1 MATHRVNSR
10 RQQAGFTMIEVMIA
24 VLLTAL
30 TVIGVLGLY
39 RIESRASAFS
49 RRETEAAVLAQD
61 KLEELRTQAA
71 PTVNA
76 TGTDQPADQF
86 STGSPPN
93 FFDRSW
99 TISVS
104 ADAAVYNISVTVSWD
119 EDGYTRT
126 VTVHGQRA
134 TG

>member
-1 MATHRVNSR
+1 
-10 RQQAGFTMIEVMIA
+10 MIEVMVA
-24 VLLTAL
+24 MLLTAL

-71 PTVNA
+71 PTADV
-76 TGTDQPADQF
+76 TGSDSPPDQF
-86 STGSPPN
+86 SPTNTP
-93 FFDRSW
+93 FFARSW
-99 TISVS
+99 AITVS
-104 ADAAVYNISVTVSWD
+104 LDAAVYNIEVTVTWD

-126 VTVHGQRA
+126 VKVQGVRGTS
-134 TG
+134 

>member
-1 MATHRVNSR
+1 MATQRVNSR
-10 RQQAGFTMIEVMIA
+10 RRDAGFTMIEVMVA

-71 PTVNA
+71 PTVNV
-76 TGTDQPADQF
+76 TGSDAPVDQF
-86 STGSPPN
+86 STQAPFN
-93 FFDRSW
+93 YFDRNW
-99 TISVS
+99 TVSVS
-104 ADAAVYNISVTVSWD
+104 ADAAVYNITVTVSWD

>member
-1 MATHRVNSR
+1 
-10 RQQAGFTMIEVMIA
+10 MIEVLVA

-71 PTVNA
+71 PTANA
-76 TGTDQPADQF
+76 TGSDAPTDQL
-86 STGSPPN
+86 TGNS
-93 FFDRSW
+93 FFARAW

-104 ADAAVYNISVTVSWD
+104 ADAAVYNISVTVTWD
-119 EDGYTRT
+119 EDGYTRS
-126 VTVHGQRA
+126 VTVNGQRG
-134 TG
+134 TT